1 MFTSITE
8 PTESQTTEQVPTSSF
23 PWIWVGFLFAFAFFV
38 IEIVFAIMT
47 FDWTEEVSSE
57 DPGLALVLG
66 LFGLPGI
73 IYWMFCVHR
82 LHKILAEMTHGRYPN
97 TPLETALKHL
107 IPFYNLYW
115 IFKWPGEFSDY
126 LNRRGRVK
134 IISSAGLGV
143 MLLLGLIIFRL
154 IDGAIGMS
162 CLFAVTMYMSS
173 KLKAHVNALKGIT
186 PDQLPP
192 LPDPR
197 IFSRPIET
205 STNLDQETAERPQV
219 G

>member
-8 PTESQTTEQVPTSSF
+8 TPQIDTQEQVPTSS
-23 PWIWVGFLFAFAFFV
+23 PPRVWVGFLFAFAFFFL
-38 IEIVFAIMT
+38 ELVFVIMT
-47 FDWTEEVSSE
+47 FQQEEGPSDSE
-57 DPGLALVLG
+57 WALAIG
-66 LFGLPGI
+66 FIGLPGM

-82 LHKILAEMTHGRYPN
+82 IHKILAEMTQGRYPISPN
-97 TPLETALKHL
+97 EAALKHL

-126 LNRRGRVK
+126 LNRKGRVK
-134 IISSAGLGV
+134 MISGSLIGL
-143 MLLLGLIIFRL
+143 MLLLSLLVYRL
-154 IDGAIGMS
+154 FDGAVGMA
-162 CLFAVTMYMSS
+162 AVFGLTMFISS
-173 KLKAHVNALKGIT
+173 KLKAHIKELKGLT
-186 PDQLPP
+186 PEQLPP

-205 STNLDQETAERPQV
+205 STNPDREAAEEPRI

>member
-8 PTESQTTEQVPTSSF
+8 PTESQTDEQVPTSSF

-38 IEIVFAIMT
+38 IEIVFVVMT
-47 FDWTEEVSSE
+47 FDWAEEVSSE
-57 DPGLALVLG
+57 DPKLAMALG

-82 LHKILAEMTHGRYPN
+82 LHKILAEMTHRRYPN

-134 IISSAGLGV
+134 IISGAGLGV

-154 IDGAIGMS
+154 IDGAIGMT

-173 KLKAHVNALKGIT
+173 RLKAHVNALKGIT

-205 STNLDQETAERPQV
+205 STNLDQETAERSQV